1 MEPGTVA
8 NTSATVQIVS
18 FTGTFAA
25 GDIISYKI
33 DGAGYGGV
41 SLSAADA
48 AFLNDGTGAT
58 TASGSALVAGTHANG
73 DTQAIG
79 TTSHLISDVAVAVAV
94 SADKTITITTVPG
107 ASATEAGAVFVVS
120 NVTVSRGIH
129 APTTATDITSRTLAS
144 NALGGLD
151 RAVEGVNST
160 RAQLGASMSRL
171 ECAADNLQNVSQNS
185 SAARSR
191 VLDADYASET
201 TELARTQII
210 QQASTAMLSQA
221 NQSQQSVLSLL
232 K

>member
-58 TASGSALVAGTHANG
+58 TASGSGLVAGTHANG

-79 TTSHLISDVAVAVAV
+79 TTSHLISDVVVAV

-107 ASATEAGAVFVVS
+107 SSATEAGAAFVVS
-120 NVTVSRGIH
+120 DVTVSRGIH

-144 NALGGLD
+144 NALGVLD

-171 ECAADNLQNVSQNS
+171 EYAADNLQNVSQNS
-185 SAARSR
+185 LAARSR
-191 VLDADYASET
+191 VLDVNYAS
-201 TELARTQII
+201 
-210 QQASTAMLSQA
+210 
-221 NQSQQSVLSLL
+221 
-232 K
+232 

>member
-171 ECAADNLQNVSQNS
+171 ECAADNLKNVSQNS
-185 SAARSR
+185 LAARSR
-191 VLDADYASET
+191 VLDVNYAS
-201 TELARTQII
+201 
-210 QQASTAMLSQA
+210 
-221 NQSQQSVLSLL
+221 
-232 K
+232 

>member
-8 NTSATVQIVS
+8 NTSATVQTVS
-18 FTGTFAA
+18 FTDTFAE

-33 DGAGYGGV
+33 DGAGFGGV

-58 TASGSALVAGTHANG
+58 TTSGSALVAGTHANG

-79 TTSHLISDVAVAVAV
+79 TTSHLISDVVVAV

-107 ASATEAGAVFVVS
+107 SSATEAGATFVVS
-120 NVTVSRGIH
+120 DVTVSRGIH

-144 NALGGLD
+144 NALGVLD

-171 ECAADNLQNVSQNS
+171 EYAADNLQNVSQNS

-191 VLDADYASET
+191 VLDANYAS
-201 TELARTQII
+201 
-210 QQASTAMLSQA
+210 
-221 NQSQQSVLSLL
+221 
-232 K
+232 